1 MKKLNQLLSQVPHQ
15 VVKGSTDISVSGI
28 TADSRV
34 VTEDSVFV
42 AIKGVQ
48 TDGHRYIQNAISKG
62 ATCIFCEYSV
72 QKFQIIFVLSKL
84 KMLRFVLV
92 G

>member
-1 MKKLNQLLSQVPHQ
+1 MAYQVE
-15 VVKGSTDISVSGI
+15 KDRTIIFVSGI
-28 TADSRV
+28 TADWLV

-72 QKFQIIFVLSKL
+72 PEIPVHICVIKVENAALCFGWL
-84 KMLRFVLV
+84 MLFL
-92 G
+92 